1 MAVESRTG
9 SPRSRAHG
17 FSALSTSVGV
27 ALTLM
32 VLGAMMSLAMVVG
45 DLRAEWM
52 SSLRVE
58 VALDREDTRNPDTW
72 LDQWAED
79 AAVAEARYISAD
91 SASAELEREL
101 GEPFMDFLGSAPLP
115 AVVELTLDPQ
125 WMSDAGLS
133 GLEEAALRWEGL
145 PGVSRVN
152 YPKRVLERLDRGFS
166 DWTVPAS
173 LAAVLLMLLVVAQI
187 SNVVRLS
194 VFGRRHL
201 IRSMELVG
209 APRARIRRPFLGE
222 AMGYGAVGALLA
234 YAAVVGM
241 LSGLKPFLGVLQDWT
256 FGQLWPI
263 LLVQLGVGL
272 AMTGLSARW
281 AVGRYL
287 GASLD
292 RLM

>member
-1 MAVESRTG
+1 M
-9 SPRSRAHG
+9 
-17 FSALSTSVGV
+17 
-27 ALTLM
+27 M

-58 VALDREDTRNPDTW
+58 VALDREDTGNPDTW
-72 LDQWAED
+72 LDPWAED

-125 WMSDAGLS
+125 WMSDAGVS
-133 GLEEAALRWEGL
+133 GLAEAARRWEGL

-256 FGQLWPI
+256 FGELWPI